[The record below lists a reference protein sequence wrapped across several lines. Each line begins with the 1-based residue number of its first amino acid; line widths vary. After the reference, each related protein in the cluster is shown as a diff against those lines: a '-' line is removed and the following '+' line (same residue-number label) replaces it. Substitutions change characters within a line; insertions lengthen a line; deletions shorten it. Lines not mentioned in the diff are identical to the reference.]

1 MFTGFIDA
9 GTAWVGNSPWSRDN
23 PFNTRIID
31 GGAYRITVTSRR
43 NPLIMGA
50 GLGMRSRVLG
60 YYLKYD
66 YGWGLVENRWN
77 KGMSYFTWGLDF

>member
-1 MFTGFIDA
+1 MFTGFVDA
-9 GTAWVGNSPWSRDN
+9 GTAWVGSSPWSRDN

-50 GLGMRSRVLG
+50 GFGMRSRVLG

-66 YGWGLVENRWN
+66 YGWGLIENRWN
-77 KGMSYFTWGLDF
+77 KGMSYVTWGLDF